1 MKNSAKYGSGVLAIL
16 LGVLALEGGYVNHPS
31 DPGGET
37 NMGITKTTAV
47 EHGYTGPMK
56 ELPQEVALSIYA
68 DSYVYKPGFDGVINL
83 SEPVG
88 TKLVDAGVNVGQGR
102 AARWYQESLNSFSR
116 SCKDYPCIKAD
127 GNIGKKTIEAHQN
140 LIKKRG
146 KVLSCKILL
155 RAVDSRQGYHYL
167 SLTHLQD
174 FTVGWFS
181 HRIGNVSEE
190 DCEID

>member
-1 MKNSAKYGSGVLAIL
+1 MRNSAKYGGGILAIL

-37 NMGITKTTAV
+37 NMGITQTTAV

-56 ELPQEVALSIYA
+56 ELPQEVALNIYA
-68 DSYVYKPGFDGVINL
+68 DSYVYKPGFDGVVNI

-88 TKLVDAGVNVGQGR
+88 RKLVDAGVNVGQRR
-102 AARWYQESLNSFSR
+102 ASRWYQESLNSFSR
-116 SCKDYPCIKAD
+116 GCKDYPCISTD
-127 GNIGKKTIEAHQN
+127 GIIGKRTLEAHEN

-146 KVLSCKILL
+146 EVLTCKLLL
-155 RAVDSRQGYHYL
+155 RAFESHQGYHYL

>member
-1 MKNSAKYGSGVLAIL
+1 MKNSAKYGGGVLAIL

-47 EHGYTGPMK
+47 EHGYTGPMI
-56 ELPQEVALSIYA
+56 ELPQEVALDIYA
-68 DSYVYKPGFDGVINL
+68 ESYVYKPGFDGVISL

-88 TKLVDAGVNVGQGR
+88 TKLVDAGVNVGQKR

-116 SCKDYPCIKAD
+116 SCRDYPCITAD

-155 RAVDSRQGYHYL
+155 RAFESHQGYHYL

>member
-1 MKNSAKYGSGVLAIL
+1 MKNSAKYGGGILAIL

-68 DSYVYKPGFDGVINL
+68 DSYVYKPGFDGVVSL

-88 TKLVDAGVNVGQGR
+88 TKLVDAGVNVGQRR

-116 SCKDYPCIKAD
+116 GCRDYPCITAD
-127 GNIGKKTIEAHQN
+127 GVIGKKTIEAHQN

-146 KVLSCKILL
+146 YVLSCKILL
-155 RAVDSRQGYHYL
+155 RAFESHQGYHYL

-174 FTVGWFS
+174 FTVGWFT

-190 DCEID
+190 DCNRE